1 MVRKETAKGS
11 PAADAYNW
19 KPQPAAGTIV
29 KELVEL
35 FVGKIEFLRGLSGQ
49 LQEVT
54 GTRLIDWIDHFE
66 LSTKLTED
74 FLPVDSLIDAGFAEI
89 EKDAHRTV
97 YKHAGGL
104 FPVIVIANQSASRVG
119 LKVESVVDFLAA
131 HRIPVDIGS
140 IPIASKRIAMVAAA
154 QDFEFWVIEKHGI
167 QCWEACNEDAN
178 RALRVWQI
186 QESFRLRNRHC
197 ESNRDGFNTANESID
212 NAIERIGVDRA
223 CDLFFQCER
232 IYWESRNHAARVQ
245 KARQDRLGLGWAN
258 HDHHTFRSSRESFA
272 DLISILEKLGFNCR
286 ERFYAGAEAGWGAQV
301 LEQER
306 CGIVVF
312 ADVDMSEEELAGD
325 FAHEGFEPRDELGTV
340 GLWCALHG
348 EAFLEAGMHHLECQ
362 FDFSAARDV
371 LESNGVLS
379 MDPFTDFAFLKQCFT
394 NAEIWKVGEDRL
406 ETLVAKKSISKDQ
419 AEKFRLNGAV
429 GSHLEILERNDGF
442 KGFNQSGVSKI
453 IAKTDPRKQETVID

>member
-1 MVRKETAKGS
+1 MVRNETAKGGS
-11 PAADAYNW
+11 TADSYNW
-19 KPQPAAGTIV
+19 KPQPAAGAIV
-29 KELVEL
+29 NELVEL
-35 FVGKIEFLRGLSGQ
+35 FVGKIGFLKDLSKQ
-49 LQEVT
+49 LQQVT

-66 LSTKLTED
+66 VSAKLAED
-74 FLPVDSLIDAGFAEI
+74 FLPIDSLVDAGFAVI
-89 EKDAHRTV
+89 EKDTHRTV
-97 YKHAGGL
+97 YKHGGGL
-104 FPVIVIANQSASRVG
+104 FPVIVIADQAESRMG
-119 LKVESVVDFLAA
+119 LKVESVVDFAAA
-131 HRIPVDIGS
+131 HQLQADIDS
-140 IPIASKRIAMVAAA
+140 IPFASKRVAMVAAD

-167 QCWEACNEDAN
+167 QCWEACDDDAN
-178 RALRVWQI
+178 HGLHVWQVH
-186 QESFRLRNRHC
+186 ESFRLRNRHC
-197 ESNRDGFNTANESID
+197 ESNRAGFANARESID
-212 NAIERIGVDRA
+212 NAIERIGVDRT

-258 HDHHTFRSSRESFA
+258 HDHHTYRSSRESFA
-272 DLISILEKLGFNCR
+272 DLISILEKLGFKCR

-312 ADVDMSEEELAGD
+312 ADVDMSEEELVGD

-362 FDFSAARDV
+362 FDYSAARDV
-371 LESNGVLS
+371 LESDGVLS

-394 NAEIWKVGEDRL
+394 NAEIWKVDEGRL
-406 ETLVAKKSISKDQ
+406 ETLVAQESISKDQ
-419 AEKFRLNGAV
+419 AEKFRVNGAV
-429 GSHLEILERNDGF
+429 GSHLEILERNDGY

-453 IAKTDPRKQETVID
+453 IAKTDPRKQETVVE